1 MAGMDNLQ
9 KLEIEMVGTW
19 NDWRD
24 MADACR
30 TTIRMDRGNKPI
42 TEKYAKTLYGCEHS
56 PIRLKWY
63 RFKVKNI
70 PYWIAMHFRT
80 HKIGIEHFISTQRDD
95 RTNVDREQSP
105 QDALVDWEFIVNT
118 NAIIFIS
125 RRRLCSGAH
134 WKTRYVWKKILEVI
148 KEDDAVLVSMC
159 VPDCV
164 YRGHCFEHFSCDYHH
179 TEAFQKAL
187 KEYRSGI
194 NETPKV
200 QK

>member
-1 MAGMDNLQ
+1 MNKKDNLDQ
-9 KLEIEMVGTW
+9 LGVELVSTW

-24 MADACR
+24 IADACR
-30 TTIRMDRGNKPI
+30 TTIKMDRGDKPVS
-42 TEKYAKTLYGCEHS
+42 EKYAKTLYGCEHS

-63 RFKVKNI
+63 RIKVTNV

-95 RTNVDREQSP
+95 RTGEDRESAP

-125 RRRLCSGAH
+125 RRRLCTAAH
-134 WKTRYVWKKILEVI
+134 IKTRKVWRSILDVI
-148 KEDDAVLVSMC
+148 KEDDPVLVSMC

-179 TEAFQKAL
+179 TEAYQKVL

-194 NETPKV
+194 NESPKV
-200 QK
+200 KK